1 MRAQLILMAMTFIEL
16 LIAFLLLGVRGA
28 LGIAAVTA
36 LIDAL
41 PVFGTGVV
49 LVAVGDFSACCSAI
63 PAERS
68 A

>member
-49 LVAVGDFSACCSAI
+49 LVPWAVFCLLLGSTGGLSA
-63 PAERS
+63 
-68 A
+68 

>member
-1 MRAQLILMAMTFIEL
+1 MRGWEPTWRGSFGGFMRAQLILMAMTFIEL

-41 PVFGTGVV
+41 AGVRHQ
-49 LVAVGDFSACCSAI
+49 A
-63 PAERS
+63 
-68 A
+68 